1 MSKLEVL
8 PDLAQLKKWGLMD
21 AKSIQ
26 EVSSALKK
34 HQKFLIIAPKNSGKN
49 TVQHAVVNHLHRLY
63 KEPFVIPSIEGI
75 PTNKFKAHSKIKG
88 LKKLIKDFNSYVAS
102 IQYQGNSKTDITELT
117 EYLLP
122 YFDLIIDL
130 RNLNGNRVI
139 CSLIRGRKNPNY
151 VYYNPRFEKYLAA

>member
-1 MSKLEVL
+1 MVL
-8 PDLAQLKKWGLMD
+8 RPSRDLLH
-21 AKSIQ
+21 S
-26 EVSSALKK
+26 
-34 HQKFLIIAPKNSGKN
+34 N
-49 TVQHAVVNHLHRLY
+49 TELLVKTSRRLSY
-63 KEPFVIPSIEGI
+63 IPSIEGI